1 MNHPLSCP
9 HGILEAGFKTF
20 RENQTKIKFSREGSI
35 FVFHDYQ
42 NAYENL
48 RVMLPYY
55 SENNI

>member
-1 MNHPLSCP
+1 LSCP

-35 FVFHDYQ
+35 FVFYDYQ